1 MSIEP
6 CKTNALT
13 PVPPSPHGSEQQ
25 PAQSPGQTTNHS
37 KPQDSKKA
45 AHPRASSLL
54 PENWAP
60 SQPTKHPDL
69 IHGGES
75 NSEPL
80 NPGSKPMQLCLRLYS
95 G

>member
-1 MSIEP
+1 MSIVP

-13 PVPPSPHGSEQQ
+13 PVPPSPRGSEQQ
-25 PAQSPGQTTNHS
+25 PAQSPQQTTGQQEGCPPES
-37 KPQDSKKA
+37 FITA
-45 AHPRASSLL
+45 PR
-54 PENWAP
+54 EVAP
-60 SQPTKHPDL
+60 SQPTKYPDL